1 MNENLIYV
9 YIVSLGCSKNF
20 VDTEVMA
27 ASLLTHGI
35 GITDD
40 PNEAS
45 VFLVNTCAFILPAR
59 EEAEDHINEALEWK
73 QEDPENC
80 KIIISGCLTQW
91 DKKNIYANKFK
102 EVDLWLGIDQLTL
115 LPEKITELF
124 SNKKIRKKNITD
136 YKPKYLYDDKTPR
149 FQLTPSHYANIKIS
163 EGCDNRCAYCSIPS
177 IRGSLRS
184 RSQQSIITEAKSLLA
199 NGVKELLIIAQDT
212 TAFNRDSAEVDSDL
226 VSLLTDLD
234 KINGNHWIR
243 LHYLHPRG
251 ISNKLISALS
261 NSKHIIPYF
270 DIPIQHISDNILK
283 DMNRKISSI
292 KIKTILTELKKKV
305 PNAVIR
311 TTFLVGFPGETE
323 ENFQELADFVK
334 EWKFERLGV
343 FPFYL
348 EQNTAAA
355 KLNNHVPSK
364 IAQQRADIIY
374 QIHKA
379 NSLSFNKKL
388 INSKLDVIIDTVDD
402 EFAIGRTYMDSPDID
417 NVVRIP
423 INSNIL
429 EGSFIKVK
437 ITDCSEYELSAIVV

>member
-27 ASLLTHGI
+27 ASLLTHEI

-40 PNEAS
+40 PSEAS
-45 VFLVNTCAFILPAR
+45 VFLINTCAFILPAR

-91 DKKNIYANKFK
+91 DKKNVYADKFK

-115 LPEKITELF
+115 LPEKIAALY
-124 SNKKIRKKNITD
+124 SNKKIAKKSITN

-163 EGCDNRCAYCSIPS
+163 EGCDNLCAYCSIPS

-199 NGVKELLIIAQDT
+199 NDVKELLIIAQDT
-212 TAFNRDSAEVDSDL
+212 TAFNRDSAKIDSNL
-226 VSLLTDLD
+226 ITLLIELD
-234 KINGNHWIR
+234 KIQGNHWIR

-251 ISNKLISALS
+251 FSEKLISVLS

-283 DMNRKISSI
+283 DMNRKISSLEI
-292 KIKTILTELKKKV
+292 KNILSELKKKI

-348 EQNTAAA
+348 EENTAAA
-355 KLNNHVPSK
+355 TLKNHVPSEV
-364 IAQQRADIIY
+364 AQKRADTIY
-374 QIHKA
+374 AIHKT
-379 NSLSFNKKL
+379 NSLKFNEKL
-388 INSKLDVIIDTVDD
+388 IGKEFDVLVDSIDDQ
-402 EFAIGRTYMDSPDID
+402 FAVGRTYMDSPDID
-417 NVVRIP
+417 NIVTIP
-423 INSNIL
+423 INKNII

-437 ITDCSEYELSAIVV
+437 ITDCSEYELNGEII